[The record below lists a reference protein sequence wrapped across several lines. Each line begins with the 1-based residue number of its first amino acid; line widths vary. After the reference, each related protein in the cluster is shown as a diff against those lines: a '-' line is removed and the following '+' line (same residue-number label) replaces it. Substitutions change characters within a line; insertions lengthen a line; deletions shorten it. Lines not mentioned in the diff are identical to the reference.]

1 MSRAKM
7 MARCSLKCTLR
18 SDVSKK
24 REQSFPLAC
33 FPSSTLGTVV
43 TTCREL
49 ATGDPPRVSI
59 VVPVRNRSAMI
70 RPCIESLLAQSYPKE
85 SIQIIVV
92 DNDSSD
98 DTGSVVSHYPVT
110 LLSERDFTTSYAAR
124 NRGIAH
130 ADGEIVAFLDSDCV
144 ASPDWVTELIAP
156 LADDGVGAVVGTIE
170 DAAPQTLCEEFTTR
184 LQPFA
189 RPERQ
194 GLKTLLTANV
204 AIRRSALEAVGL
216 FDECLPT
223 AGDVDL
229 GWRLQL
235 SLGLTIAEA
244 PAARVQHNHRTT
256 FRGVFAQYK
265 RYGQSEILLTTLY
278 RGGAGSLTAGQ
289 QRRRMLRQGRA
300 IASYLVSFTVRVAT
314 APFRRTDRAHL
325 LWPLFLLTVEVG
337 NVAGK
342 LLALLAT
349 RCYRRNPYASSRS
362 IDR

>member
-1 MSRAKM
+1 
-7 MARCSLKCTLR
+7 
-18 SDVSKK
+18 
-24 REQSFPLAC
+24 
-33 FPSSTLGTVV
+33 V
-43 TTCREL
+43 TTVREL
-49 ATGDPPRVSI
+49 ATGDAPRVSI

-70 RPCIESLLAQSYPKE
+70 GPCIESLLAQSYPKQ
-85 SIQIIVV
+85 STQLIVV

-98 DTGSVVSHYPVT
+98 DTPAVVSQYPVT
-110 LLSERDFTTSYAAR
+110 LLSERDLTTSYAAR

-144 ASPDWVTELIAP
+144 ALPDWVKELIAP
-156 LADDGVGAVVGTIE
+156 LADDAVGAVVGTIE
-170 DAAPQTLCEEFTTR
+170 DAAPQTLCEEFTAR

-189 RPERQ
+189 RPECH

-204 AIRRSALEAVGL
+204 AIRRRALEAAGL

-235 SLGLTIAEA
+235 LLGLQIAEA
-244 PAARVQHNHRTT
+244 PLARVQHHHRTT
-256 FRGVFAQYK
+256 FGGVFAQYR

-278 RGGAGSLTAGQ
+278 RGGAGSLTAHQ
-289 QRRRMLRQGRA
+289 QRRRLLRQGRA
-300 IASYLVSFTVRVAT
+300 IASYLASFLMRVVT
-314 APFRRTDRAHL
+314 TPFRRTARRHL

-337 NVAGK
+337 NVTGK
-342 LLALLAT
+342 LSALVAT
-349 RCYRRNPYASSRS
+349 RCYRRNPYPNARI